1 MTTARKLLTADDL
14 LAMPDDGKR
23 YELVQGELIEMPPPS
38 ITHAVVT
45 GRLGYRIT
53 HFIEERNLPFIYGP
67 EAGIYIEQEPDT
79 IRAADYALINRQ
91 RITEPLPERGYAA
104 GVIPDLVVEVI
115 SPDYPRS
122 AVDAK
127 IQMWLA
133 AGVRIVLAI
142 YIASREVAA
151 HHNDGTTQRFG
162 AGDTLT
168 CEPVLPGFACP
179 VDDIFAY

>member
-1 MTTARKLLTADDL
+1 MTTAKKLLTAADL

-38 ITHAVVT
+38 IMHGIVT

-67 EAGIYIEQEPDT
+67 EAGIYIEQAPDT
-79 IRAADYALINRQ
+79 IRAADYALIART

-104 GVIPDLVVEVI
+104 GVIPDLVVEVV
-115 SPDYPRS
+115 SPDYPMT
-122 AVDAK
+122 AVDSK
-127 IQMWLA
+127 IQTWLA

-142 YIASREVAA
+142 YITSREVVA
-151 HHNDGTTQRFG
+151 HHHDGTVQRFG
-162 AGDTLT
+162 PGDTLT
-168 CEPVLPGFACP
+168 CEPVLPGFACR

>member
-23 YELVQGELIEMPPPS
+23 YELVQGELIAMPPPG
-38 ITHAVVT
+38 IMHGIVT
-45 GRLGYRIT
+45 GRIGGLFEDFVRR
-53 HFIEERNLPFIYGP
+53 HNLDFISTSEV
-67 EAGIYIEQEPDT
+67 GIYVEQEPDT
-79 IRAADYALINRQ
+79 VRAADYTLIARQ

-104 GVIPDLVVEVI
+104 GVIPDLVVEVV
-115 SPDYPRS
+115 SPDYSRS

-151 HHNDGTTQRFG
+151 HHDDGTTRRFG
-162 AGDTLT
+162 AGDRLT

-179 VDDIFAY
+179 VADIFTY